1 MDLKFYEYSKCST
14 CQKALK
20 YLTSQKINFE
30 KIAIVDHPPTLSE
43 LKKMLQFLK
52 NDGKNFKNLF
62 NTSGVLYR
70 ELKISEQLKNGLTES
85 DALKLL
91 SQNGKLIKR
100 PFLIGPDFGTV
111 GFNESA
117 WKTLLRAPN
126 SK

>member
-20 YLTSQKINFE
+20 YLTAQKINFE
-30 KIAIVDHPPTLSE
+30 KIAIVDHPPTLNE
-43 LKKMLQFLK
+43 LKKMLQYLK
-52 NDGKNFKNLF
+52 NEDKNFKNLF

-70 ELKISEQLKNGLTES
+70 ELKISEQLKNGLTEAE
-85 DALKLL
+85 ALKLL

-111 GFNESA
+111 GFHESD
-117 WKTLLRAPN
+117 WKTLLKAFN